1 MPERRPPK
9 LETLSSA
16 VSSVGGFLHSQLDV
30 VAEYTEQPGLSQ
42 LCGGELFAVLELTD
56 SAVHGMYDVL
66 VGVRDIL
73 ECNNF
78 NPMYTTLVYDGEFF
92 FSFRECNWK
101 LPLTSLSVAAL
112 CNGGVAGLSWAFFTS
127 LSMAIFSMIMVTL
140 RVAIHQY

>member
-1 MPERRPPK
+1 MPKRRPPK

-16 VSSVGGFLHSQLDV
+16 VSSVGEFLHSQLDV

-92 FSFRECNWK
+92 LSFRECN
-101 LPLTSLSVAAL
+101 
-112 CNGGVAGLSWAFFTS
+112 
-127 LSMAIFSMIMVTL
+127 
-140 RVAIHQY
+140 